1 MAKLVIQGRNRL
13 KGSVRIGGS
22 KNSSVAIIPAVLLG
36 DGQSTLENVPAIRD
50 VQVFAQILQDLGA
63 LVSLHENTMTISPT
77 VFVPCCPL

>member
-36 DGQSTLENVPAIRD
+36 DGQLLKTSLLRD
-50 VQVFAQILQDLGA
+50 V
-63 LVSLHENTMTISPT
+63 
-77 VFVPCCPL
+77 